1 MDPRLIRG
9 MENNDVPARK
19 SPSRRLFLSASA
31 ATAVAAPLATQVATA
46 HAATTSAAAGLRSAA
61 RIDPDLRKMLK
72 EIDPARIKTI
82 ITTLA
87 AFGTRHT
94 ASSQTDP
101 NRGIGA
107 AIKYVTGELNAIAS
121 TSGGRMTVQ
130 QQTFTQPVTPPNIP
144 VPTLITNVIATLQ
157 GTANQQRFYV
167 VTGHLDSRCT
177 DVT

>member
-1 MDPRLIRG
+1 

-31 ATAVAAPLATQVATA
+31 ATAVAAPLVTQAATA
-46 HAATTSAAAGLRSAA
+46 HAATTSAAAGIRSAT

-72 EIDPARIKTI
+72 EIDPARIKAI

-101 NRGIGA
+101 VRGIGA
-107 AIKYVTGELNAIAS
+107 ATAWVTEQMQAIAA
-121 TSGGRMTVQ
+121 TSAAG
-130 QQTFTQPVTPPNIP
+130 
-144 VPTLITNVIATLQ
+144 
-157 GTANQQRFYV
+157 
-167 VTGHLDSRCT
+167 
-177 DVT
+177 